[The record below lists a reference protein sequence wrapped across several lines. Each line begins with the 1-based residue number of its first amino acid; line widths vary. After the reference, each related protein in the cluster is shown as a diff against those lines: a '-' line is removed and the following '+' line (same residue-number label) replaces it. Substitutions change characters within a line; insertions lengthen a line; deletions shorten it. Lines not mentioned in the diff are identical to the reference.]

1 MAGIGVQEVKSVKIT
16 TTDGLKI
23 KEGDL
28 IVIGIKG
35 QDVVCRFSELDKGGY
50 FVTFPVVVEDAE
62 PVKYRINSITYCYKV
77 KTFEVNKK
85 PDAAADAAEVAAD
98 HADQDT
104 LAPAAL

>member
-1 MAGIGVQEVKSVKIT
+1 MAGIGVQEIKKVEIS
-16 TTDGLKI
+16 TTDGQKI

-28 IVIGIKG
+28 IVIGVKG
-35 QDVVCRFSELDKGGY
+35 QDVVCRFAELDKGGY
-50 FVTFPVVVEDAE
+50 FVTVPVVGGPD
-62 PVKYRINSITYCYKV
+62 PVKYRVNSITFCYKV
-77 KTFEVNKK
+77 KTFQVDKE

>member
-16 TTDGLKI
+16 TTDGHSL

-28 IVIGIKG
+28 IVIGVKG
-35 QDVVCRFSELDKGGY
+35 QDVVCRFAELDKGGY
-50 FVTFPVVVEDAE
+50 FVTVPVVGGPD
-62 PVKYRINSITYCYKV
+62 PVKYRVNSITFCYKV
-77 KTFEVNKK
+77 KTFQVDKK
-85 PDAAADAAEVAAD
+85 PDAAAEAAEVAAD

>member
-1 MAGIGVQEVKSVKIT
+1 MAGIGVQEIKKVEIS
-16 TTDGLKI
+16 TTDGQKI

-28 IVIGIKG
+28 IVKG
-35 QDVVCRFSELDKGGY
+35 QDVVCRFAELDKGGY
-50 FVTFPVVVEDAE
+50 FVTVPVVGGPD
-62 PVKYRINSITYCYKV
+62 PVKYRVNSITFCYKV
-77 KTFEVNKK
+77 KTFQVDKK

>member
-1 MAGIGVQEVKSVKIT
+1 MAGIGVQEIKKVEIS
-16 TTDGLKI
+16 TTDGQKI

-28 IVIGIKG
+28 IVIGVKG
-35 QDVVCRFSELDKGGY
+35 QDVVCRFAELDKGGY
-50 FVTFPVVVEDAE
+50 FVTVPVVGGPD
-62 PVKYRINSITYCYKV
+62 PVKYRVNSITFCYKV
-77 KTFEVNKK
+77 KTFQVDKK